1 MEDHK
6 EYIESLLNRTEKLV
20 LCQENSHLKYLLEE
34 LYYEKLKVK
43 FDFFSFD
50 YLRTFFKLSNIS
62 WVCLLISVLNKV
74 SKHNFDPIKESI
86 RICLNDSDK
95 CNFYDEKLKLED
107 ESYSLF
113 LNKDK
118 QIDDYIY
125 NFLMSNGSALC
136 LSREFQI
143 FFPNNKNKIEREKD
157 ATEVSKLCNLESKT
171 YIFIVSPEGMG
182 KKTLVKRISSICDKA
197 VVIIDIEKCLNSET
211 SFSQIISSSL
221 RQVYLLDGF
230 VCFDKVHLLHD
241 KHRQSEFIF
250 KMIKKFC
257 KKSFFLSEKHIDFN
271 ICEFEKF
278 STVLEYNMSDLTS
291 KQIESIWKNKVNNQK
306 VNKSVNFSDIS
317 NIFNFTPKQIDYASK
332 LINAYVEM
340 NKSINKEGIFNEI
353 KKVTKATFNQNANLI
368 KTNNTWDDLIISDY
382 DKKMIIDICKQ
393 RKLSNIVFEK
403 WNLGKKIDHG
413 KGLSILFSGAPG
425 TGKTMAAGI
434 ISNELGLDLYRAN
447 LSEIISKYIGET
459 EKNLSNLF
467 NEAEKSNSIL
477 LFDETDA
484 LFCQRTNVKDSHDR
498 GANLEISYLLQRME
512 EHKGICILTTNYIEN
527 IDKAFFRR
535 ISYVFHFQ
543 KPNFEDRKKI
553 WKNLFKS
560 VPLDDEV
567 DFDFISKFDIS
578 GGNIKNIVISSCFKG
593 AQDNNKVSMKHIL
606 KSIEYELK
614 KQGYTPLK
622 SEFGEYAY
630 LL

>member
-1 MEDHK
+1 MEDYK
-6 EYIESLLNRTEKLV
+6 KYIESLLDKTEQLL
-20 LCQENSHLKYLLEE
+20 LCKKDLHLKYLLED
-34 LYYEKLKVK
+34 LYNEKLKVK
-43 FDFFSFD
+43 FEFFSFD
-50 YLRTFFKLSNIS
+50 YLRTFFKLSDIS

-74 SKHNFDPIKESI
+74 SKYNFNPIKETI
-86 RICLNDSDK
+86 RICLNESDK
-95 CNFYDEKLKLED
+95 CTFYNEKLKLED

-113 LNKDK
+113 LNKDNK
-118 QIDDYIY
+118 IDDYIY
-125 NFLMSNGSALC
+125 NFLMSNGNALC

-143 FFPNNKNKIEREKD
+143 FFPGDNDKIEREKD
-157 ATEVSKLCNLESKT
+157 AIEISKLCKSENKT
-171 YIFIVSPEGMG
+171 YIFITSPNGTG
-182 KKTLVKRISSICDKA
+182 KKTLIKRISSICDKA
-197 VVIIDIEKCLNSET
+197 VVIVDIEKCLNSET

-230 VCFDKVHLLHD
+230 VCFDKIHLLRG
-241 KHRQSEFIF
+241 KNRQNEFIF

-257 KKSFFLSEKHIDFN
+257 KKSFFSSEEYVDFN
-271 ICEFEKF
+271 KYEFSDS
-278 STVLEYNMSDLTS
+278 STVLEYKMSDLTYE
-291 KQIESIWKNKVNNQK
+291 QIESIWKNKLNNKKVQK
-306 VNKSVNFSDIS
+306 VINFSDIS
-317 NIFNFTPKQIDYASK
+317 NIFNFTPKQIDCASK

-340 NKSINKEGIFNEI
+340 SKSITKEGILNEI
-353 KKVTKATFNQNANLI
+353 KKVTKAVFNRNANLI

-382 DKKMIIDICKQ
+382 DKNMIKDICKQ

-403 WNLGKKIDHG
+403 WNLGEKIDYG

-459 EKNLSNLF
+459 EKNLSSLF
-467 NEAEKSNSIL
+467 DEAEKSNSIL

-498 GANLEISYLLQRME
+498 SANLEISYLLQKME

-543 KPNFEDRKKI
+543 KPNFDDRKKI

-578 GGNIKNIVISSCFKG
+578 GGNIKNIVVSSCFKG
-593 AQDNNKVSMKHIL
+593 AQENNKVSMKHIL

-622 SEFGEYAY
+622 SEFGEYSY

>member
-1 MEDHK
+1 MEDYK
-6 EYIESLLNRTEKLV
+6 EYIESLLSKTEDLL
-20 LCQENSHLKYLLEE
+20 LCEKNTHLKYLLED
-34 LYYEKLKVK
+34 LYNEKLKIK
-43 FDFFSFD
+43 FEFFSFD
-50 YLRTFFKLSNIS
+50 YLRTFFKLSDIS
-62 WVCLLISVLNKV
+62 WLCLLISVLNKV
-74 SKHNFDPIKESI
+74 SKYNFDPINETI
-86 RICLNDSDK
+86 RIFLSHSDK
-95 CNFYDEKLKLED
+95 CDFYDEKLKLED
-107 ESYSLF
+107 EAYSLF

-118 QIDDYIY
+118 KIDDYIY
-125 NFLMSNGSALC
+125 NFLMSNGNALC

-143 FFPNNKNKIEREKD
+143 FFPGDKNKIEREKE
-157 ATEVSKLCNLESKT
+157 AIEISKLCKSGNKT
-171 YIFIVSPEGMG
+171 YIFIISPDGMG
-182 KKTLVKRISSICDKA
+182 KKTLVQRISSICDKA
-197 VVIIDIEKCLNSET
+197 VVIVNIEKCLNSET

-230 VCFDKVHLLHD
+230 VCFNKIHFLKDKN
-241 KHRQSEFIF
+241 RQNEFIF
-250 KMIKKFC
+250 KMIKRFC

-271 ICEFEKF
+271 SCEFEKN
-278 STVLEYNMSDLTS
+278 STVLEYKIHDLTS
-291 KQIESIWKNKVNNQK
+291 RQIENIWKNKINSPK
-306 VNKSVNFSDIS
+306 VNKIMNFSYIS
-317 NIFNFTPKQIDYASK
+317 NIFKFSPKQIDYASK
-332 LINAYVEM
+332 LINSYVGM
-340 NKSINKEGIFNEI
+340 NKSINKEGILNEI
-353 KKVTKATFNQNANLI
+353 KKVTKATFNQNADLI

-403 WNLGKKIDHG
+403 WNLGRKIDHG

-467 NEAEKSNSIL
+467 DEAEKSNSIL

-484 LFCQRTNVKDSHDR
+484 LFCQRTSVKDSHDR

-553 WKNLFKS
+553 WKNLLKS
-560 VPLDDEV
+560 VPLDDDV
-567 DFDFISKFDIS
+567 NFDFISKFDIS

-593 AQDNNKVSMKHIL
+593 AQDGNKVSMKHIL